1 MESEQNEEKKEYFT
15 KSKEYYKNYY
25 KQHKTELLAKICAKA
40 TCPFCSKE
48 VCKVN
53 MPNHKRT
60 KLCLKRQEQKLKDEI
75 RMDKL
80 HYETGLKYLLLKGED
95 HYRTTVN

>member
-1 MESEQNEEKKEYFT
+1 MEDIQQDEKKEYFT

-25 KQHKTELLAKICAKA
+25 KQHKTELLAKICAKV

-60 KLCLKRQEQKLKDEI
+60 KLCQKRQEQQILDQRRSNYITSKL
-75 RMDKL
+75 
-80 HYETGLKYLLLKGED
+80 
-95 HYRTTVN
+95 

>member
-1 MESEQNEEKKEYFT
+1 MEVQSDEKKEYFT

-25 KQHKTELLAKICAKA
+25 IQHKTELLAKICAKI

-60 KLCLKRQEQKLKDEI
+60 KLCQRRQEQQIQDQRRANYTAAVLASKL
-75 RMDKL
+75 
-80 HYETGLKYLLLKGED
+80 
-95 HYRTTVN
+95 